1 MNRCQKCGKELG
13 TSEICANCISS
24 ETLSSS
30 FDSKTDTERIIELLE
45 RIDRDL
51 DAIRLRIQ

>member
-13 TSEICANCISS
+13 TSNICANCISS
-24 ETLSSS
+24 VPISLN

-45 RIDRDL
+45 RIDRKL
-51 DAIRLRIQ
+51 DTIRLQIR